1 MNGKSIASLSLKER
15 LANLEKYVDAL
26 RTVFSVTSFI
36 CSCVGQKIDIFFQS
50 YLVMPDFGQGKCV
63 RVYDR
68 QGKLDKCTINTSMVL
83 ANERRPWRK
92 INV

>member
-36 CSCVGQKIDIFFQS
+36 CSCVGLFF
-50 YLVMPDFGQGKCV
+50 PKE
-63 RVYDR
+63 
-68 QGKLDKCTINTSMVL
+68 NL
-83 ANERRPWRK
+83 AKENLT
-92 INV
+92 NVQ